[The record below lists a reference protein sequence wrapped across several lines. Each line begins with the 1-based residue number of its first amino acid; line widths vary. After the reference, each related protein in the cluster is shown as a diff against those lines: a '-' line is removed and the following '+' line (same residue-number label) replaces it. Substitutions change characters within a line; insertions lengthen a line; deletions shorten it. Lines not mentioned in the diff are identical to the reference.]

1 VSNEL
6 VIDVSSQEITIA
18 LLEEKKLVELTREK
32 SSLQFSVGDVY
43 LGKVRKIMP
52 GLNATFVNVGYEKDA
67 FLHYLDLGAQFQ
79 SLNKYVNLLHSK
91 KGKPIALPKFR
102 TEPDIPKDGKISK
115 VLKSGQHILVQIAK
129 EPISMKGPRL
139 TSEISIA
146 GRNLVLIPFS
156 DKVSVS
162 QKIESA
168 EERDRLK
175 KLLLSIKPKNYG
187 VIVRTV
193 AEGKR
198 VALLDQELRSLI
210 QKWEEAT
217 EEIKKATP
225 PKLVISELNRTSALL
240 RDIMNVSFN
249 NIYVNDRSL
258 HREIKEYLETIAPDK
273 VKIVKL
279 YEGNAPIFEH
289 FSINKQLKQLF
300 GNTVSFKN
308 GSYLIIEHTEALHVI
323 DVNSGNRSKSGDDQE
338 TNALEVNLAAAEEIA
353 RQLRMRDM
361 GGIIVID
368 FIDMVTSENKQMLY
382 EKFKEAMSK
391 DRAKH
396 NILPLSKFGLM
407 QITRQRVR
415 PEMHMETNES
425 CPTCKGTGTIGP
437 SILVEDEIEGAIR
450 NIMDIH
456 KFKSMTLQVHPYIHA
471 YLTRGVFS
479 VIRKWR
485 GKYKT
490 KLQAQSLSSLNFLEY
505 HILDPYGDEIIEE
518 ELSDTRP
525 N

>member
-6 VIDVSSQEITIA
+6 VIDVTSQEISIA
-18 LLEEKKLVELTREK
+18 LQEEKKLVELTKEK
-32 SSLQFSVGDVY
+32 SNLQFSVGDVY

-52 GLNATFVNVGYEKDA
+52 GLNAAFVDVGYEKDA

-79 SLNKYVNLLHSK
+79 SMNKFLNLLRSK
-91 KGKPIALPKFR
+91 RGKLIALPKFR

-162 QKIESA
+162 QKIESD
-168 EERDRLK
+168 EERNRLK

-187 VIVRTV
+187 VIVRTM

-210 QKWEEAT
+210 QKWDDASNA
-217 EEIKKATP
+217 IKNATP
-225 PKLVISELNRTSALL
+225 PKLVISELNRTSAFL
-240 RDIMNVSFN
+240 RDILNVNFN
-249 NIYVNDRSL
+249 NIHVNDRSL
-258 HREIKEYLETIAPDK
+258 HREIKEYIETIAPEK
-273 VKIVKL
+273 VKIVKY
-279 YEGNAPIFEH
+279 YEGKAPIFEH
-289 FSINKQLKQLF
+289 FGINKQVKQLF
-300 GNTVSFKN
+300 GRTVSFKN

-338 TNALEVNLAAAEEIA
+338 TNALEVNVAAAQEIA
-353 RQLRMRDM
+353 RQLRLRDM
-361 GGIIVID
+361 GGIIVVD
-368 FIDMVTSENKQMLY
+368 FIDMVTSENKHLLY

-396 NILPLSKFGLM
+396 NILPLSKFGLI

-415 PEMHMETNES
+415 PELHIETNES
-425 CPTCKGTGTIGP
+425 CPTCKGTGKIGP
-437 SILVEDEIEGAIR
+437 SILLEDEIEGAIR
-450 NIMDIH
+450 NILEVH
-456 KFKSMTLQVHPYIHA
+456 KFKSITLQLHPYIYA

-479 VIRKWR
+479 IIRKW
-485 GKYKT
+485 GIKYRIRIQT
-490 KLQAQSLSSLNFLEY
+490 QSLSSLNFLEY

-525 N
+525 E